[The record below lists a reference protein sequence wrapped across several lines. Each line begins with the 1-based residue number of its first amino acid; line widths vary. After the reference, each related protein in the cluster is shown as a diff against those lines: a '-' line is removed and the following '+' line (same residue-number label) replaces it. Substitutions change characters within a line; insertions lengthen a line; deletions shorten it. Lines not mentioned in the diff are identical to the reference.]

1 MRLLRTIEE
10 LTPARAS
17 GVCPPVVLAIGNFDG
32 IHRGHRAVIR
42 QTQTIAA
49 ELATE
54 PSSEH
59 APPPEAWLL
68 TFDPH
73 PCHIVA
79 PERCQPL
86 LATRSQ
92 KEALLAATGLDATV
106 FMPFER
112 ATADLE
118 PRAFLQLLTKHI
130 PGLAAVVVG
139 ENWRF
144 GRRAAGNVDTLKTLA
159 AELGFEVHL
168 TELTEW
174 QGERVSSTRIRKA
187 IAAGKMRDA
196 AAMLE
201 RPHRV
206 EGLVVK
212 GRQQG
217 RQQGFPTA
225 NISCE
230 TALLP
235 PPGIYAVASP
245 LEENG
250 EQVVWGGAAYL
261 NQNLVE
267 AGIIEV
273 HYFDRDENLY
283 GRHFTVDI
291 LQQLRP
297 DRTFEDMDELVAQIT
312 RDVDEARAVFAR
324 R

>member
-1 MRLLRTIEE
+1 MRLLGTIED
-10 LTPARAS
+10 LTPTRAS
-17 GVCPPVVLAIGNFDG
+17 GVCPSVVLAIGNFDG
-32 IHRGHRAVIR
+32 IHLGHRAVIR

-49 ELATE
+49 ELGTDL
-54 PSSEH
+54 SSSS
-59 APPPEAWLL
+59 EAWLL

-92 KEALLAATGLDATV
+92 KETLLAATGLDATV

-144 GRRAAGNVDTLKTLA
+144 GRRAAGNVDTLKTLG
-159 AELGFEVHL
+159 AELGFAVHL

-187 IAAGKMRDA
+187 IAEGKMRDA

-273 HYFDRDENLY
+273 HYFDRDEDLY
-283 GRHFTVDI
+283 DRLFAVDI

-297 DRTFEDMDELVAQIT
+297 DRAFEDMDELVAQIT